1 MSLIG
6 LVIVL
11 IVVGILLWLVTT
23 QLPIDATIKKINHI
37 VVTEWI
43 IVPQP
48 KCPTCGSTVAGIDQH
63 ET

>member
-11 IVVGILLWLVTT
+11 IVVGILLWLVET
-23 QLPIDATIKKINHI
+23 QLPIFLDRCVNKTI
-37 VVTEWI
+37 VYL

-48 KCPTCGSTVAGIDQH
+48 KCPTCGSTIAGIDQH